1 MFDDAANALEEIE
14 PEDKTR
20 NEVLYARVDIYLAAK
35 KWHMAAAVASHLIK
49 NTVEAVRR
57 KGDQGYNPG
66 EDHVSKRETPL
77 GRWFPVTFYC
87 GLFVG

>member
-1 MFDDAANALEEIE
+1 MFDDAANAPEEIE
-14 PEDKTR
+14 PKHKTR

-57 KGDQGYNPG
+57 NGDQGYNPA
-66 EDHVSKRETPL
+66 
-77 GRWFPVTFYC
+77 
-87 GLFVG
+87 